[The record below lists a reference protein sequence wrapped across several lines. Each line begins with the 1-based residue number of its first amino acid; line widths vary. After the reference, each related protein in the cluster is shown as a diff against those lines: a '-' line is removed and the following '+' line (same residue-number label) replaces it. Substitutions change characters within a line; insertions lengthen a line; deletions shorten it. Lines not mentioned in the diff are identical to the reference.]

1 MTALSIVA
9 EMFEGKRK
17 LVRLK
22 TSIKGYK
29 GRATETSIYP
39 FLSLTKRTSGKGN

>member
-9 EMFEGKRK
+9 EMEGKRK